1 MSLSSEK
8 RVIGLKMVAELLTSL
23 VILGA
28 DGEENG
34 DGEHDCRQE
43 NRLRGYSRDPSERRE
58 EPRLDR

>member
-1 MSLSSEK
+1 
-8 RVIGLKMVAELLTSL
+8 MVAELLTSL